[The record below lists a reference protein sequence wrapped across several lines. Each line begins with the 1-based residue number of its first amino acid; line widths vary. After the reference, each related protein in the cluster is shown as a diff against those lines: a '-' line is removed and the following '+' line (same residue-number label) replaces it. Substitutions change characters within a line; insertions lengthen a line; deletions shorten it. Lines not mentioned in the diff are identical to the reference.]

1 MTSDQAKIAI
11 EAYMN
16 AKMVRG
22 RCSLPPLGT
31 VIKSGYKHTDEGMKF
46 TEVTMGEALTIYLT
60 KA

>member
-1 MTSDQAKIAI
+1 MTPDQAKITI
-11 EAYMN
+11 EIYMN

-22 RCSLPPLGT
+22 RCSLPPLET
-31 VIKSGYKHTDEGMKF
+31 VIKSGYKHTSEGPKF